1 MPEARRKAMASLE
14 WKRKVL
20 VPLSDEG
27 DAPEGSGTPLR
38 KEDQRVK
45 VMGGG
50 WDNNYHCQVGPWS
63 RAGNGLTK

>member
-50 WDNNYHCQVGPWS
+50 VGQ
-63 RAGNGLTK
+63 